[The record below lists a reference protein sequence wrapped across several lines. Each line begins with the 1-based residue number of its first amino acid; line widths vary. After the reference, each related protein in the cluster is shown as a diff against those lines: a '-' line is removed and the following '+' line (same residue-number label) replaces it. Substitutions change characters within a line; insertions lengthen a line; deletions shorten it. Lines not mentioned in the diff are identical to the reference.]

1 MPRSKSS
8 NHCGKQMGKPPS
20 SANLRLGSPLGKLRV
35 SLEHNQETLE
45 MKEPNIFCAFLTDW
59 KAIHIAEEM

>member
-1 MPRSKSS
+1 
-8 NHCGKQMGKPPS
+8 MGKPAS

-45 MKEPNIFCAFLTDW
+45 MKEPNIFCAFLNDW